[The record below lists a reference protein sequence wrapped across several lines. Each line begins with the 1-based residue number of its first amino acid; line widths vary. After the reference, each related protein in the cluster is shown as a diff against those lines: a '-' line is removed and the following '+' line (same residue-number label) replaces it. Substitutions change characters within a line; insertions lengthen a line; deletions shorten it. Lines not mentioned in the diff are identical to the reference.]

1 MGKNDAELDEADL
14 EYRIHL
20 LEKEISEFKVSN
32 NYHELEVEADEKSYQ
47 KKELENKR
55 VLVSNYIKNIEDSEK
70 ETEDVKEEKLLK
82 VYEAAHVEIPD
93 MVRKSLDEVSKFHQE
108 LLATRNT
115 RLRKELLKQK
125 QRLKEIDAEI
135 VQIGKEWMNCWNI

>member
-1 MGKNDAELDEADL
+1 M
-14 EYRIHL
+14 
-20 LEKEISEFKVSN
+20 
-32 NYHELEVEADEKSYQ
+32 
-47 KKELENKR
+47 
-55 VLVSNYIKNIEDSEK
+55 SNYIKNIEDSEK

-115 RLRKELLKQK
+115 RLRKELLKQNS
-125 QRLKEIDAEI
+125 D
-135 VQIGKEWMNCWNI
+135 

>member
-1 MGKNDAELDEADL
+1 
-14 EYRIHL
+14 
-20 LEKEISEFKVSN
+20 
-32 NYHELEVEADEKSYQ
+32 
-47 KKELENKR
+47 
-55 VLVSNYIKNIEDSEK
+55 
-70 ETEDVKEEKLLK
+70 
-82 VYEAAHVEIPD
+82 

-135 VQIGKEWMNCWNI
+135 VQIGKRN

>member
-32 NYHELEVEADEKSYQ
+32 NYHELDAEAESKSYQ

-55 VLVSNYIKNIEDSEK
+55 VLVSNY
-70 ETEDVKEEKLLK
+70 
-82 VYEAAHVEIPD
+82 
-93 MVRKSLDEVSKFHQE
+93 
-108 LLATRNT
+108 
-115 RLRKELLKQK
+115 LR
-125 QRLKEIDAEI
+125 I
-135 VQIGKEWMNCWNI
+135 